1 MRGAWIRWSVVALF
15 VFAVVIVPFALFEA
29 SILEAVNALTGSDT
43 GRLAIA
49 LTVALLL
56 ASDVFLPIP
65 SSVLATISGLSLG
78 LGTGALVT
86 WAGMQAGAL
95 IGYAIGRSA
104 GTGAVAWF
112 VGPAELERAA
122 RSHRRWGWFSLVASR
137 AVPVLA
143 ESSVLLAGTV
153 RMPMARFAWFTG
165 ASNAGV
171 ALVYAAV
178 GAYAVEAR
186 AFMLAFAASV
196 LLPGAVMLVHRA
208 CTGQGEG
215 QREIG
220 REAS

>member
-1 MRGAWIRWSVVALF
+1 MRGPWIRWSVVAVVVLG
-15 VFAVVIVPFALFEA
+15 VVIVPFALFEA
-29 SILEAVNALTGSDT
+29 SILGAVRALTGSGT

-49 LTVALLL
+49 LTIALLL

-65 SSVLATISGLSLG
+65 SSVLATLSGLSLG
-78 LGTGALVT
+78 LGSGALVT

-95 IGYAIGRSA
+95 VGYAVGRSA

-153 RMPMARFAWFTG
+153 RMPIARFAWYTG

-186 AFMLAFAASV
+186 AFLLAFAASV
-196 LLPGAVMLVHRA
+196 LVPGAAMLVHRA
-208 CTGQGEG
+208 CTGQSEG
-215 QREIG
+215 SREVG
-220 REAS
+220 GEAS

>member
-15 VFAVVIVPFALFEA
+15 VLGVVIVPFVLFEG
-29 SILEAVNALTGSDT
+29 SMLGAVNALTGSGR

-65 SSVLATISGLSLG
+65 SSVLATISGLSMG

-86 WAGMQAGAL
+86 WGGMQAGAL

-104 GTGAVAWF
+104 GSSAVAWF

-153 RMPMARFAWFTG
+153 RMPIARFAWFTS

-186 AFMLAFAASV
+186 AFLLAFAASV
-196 LLPGAVMLVHRA
+196 LLPGVAMLVHRA
-208 CTGQGEG
+208 CTDQGEDR
-215 QREIG
+215 REIG
-220 REAS
+220 GEAS

>member
-1 MRGAWIRWSVVALF
+1 MRGAWIRWGVVASVVL
-15 VFAVVIVPFALFEA
+15 AVVIVPFALFEA
-29 SILEAVNALTGSDT
+29 SILGAVEALTGSDT

-49 LTVALLL
+49 LTIALLL

-78 LGTGALVT
+78 LGPGALVT

-95 IGYAIGRSA
+95 IGYAVGRSA

-112 VGPAELERAA
+112 VGSAELERAA

-165 ASNAGV
+165 AANAGV

-186 AFMLAFAASV
+186 AFLLAFAASV
-196 LLPGAVMLVHRA
+196 VVPGAAMVVHRA

-215 QREIG
+215 CREIG
-220 REAS
+220 GEAS